1 MSADRPQVAHS
12 KSWTFFEDQWQEGNI
27 PIMGVR
33 SHAAWLGSMV
43 FDGGRVFERT
53 APDLDQHCARINVSA
68 VNMMLKPLVGVDRW
82 MELAR
87 EGIAKFAPDAA
98 LYVRPMYWPEAG
110 LVGGGVLFD
119 PDTTRWC
126 LCVYESPMPDPTAGI
141 AATLSPYRKPTIES
155 APVDAKAGCLYPNN
169 AKALAEA
176 RTRGF
181 GNCLMRDM
189 LGNIAELA
197 NSNIFMAKDGVVYT
211 PAPNGTFLDG
221 VTRRRVI
228 SLLREAGVSVVET
241 TLVYAHF
248 QTADEIFSSGNFAK
262 VMPVTRLDDRSLQ
275 PGPLFQQ
282 ARELYWRFAHGS
294 GRLDA

>member
-1 MSADRPQVAHS
+1 MSAERRDAVHS
-12 KSWTFFEDQWQEGNI
+12 RTWTYFEDQWHEGNA

-33 SHAAWLGSMV
+33 THAAWLGSMV
-43 FDGGRVFERT
+43 FDGARAFEGV

-68 VNMMLKPLVGVDRW
+68 ANMMLKPLVAVERW
-82 MELAR
+82 VALAR
-87 EGIAKFAPDAA
+87 EGIARFERDAA

-126 LCVYESPMPDPTAGI
+126 LSVYEAPMPNPDVGI

-176 RTRGF
+176 RVRGF
-181 GNCLMRDM
+181 GNCLMRDQ

-197 NSNIFMAKDGVVYT
+197 NSNVFMVKDGIAYT
-211 PAPNGTFLDG
+211 PAPNGTFLAG

-228 SLLREAGVSVVET
+228 ALLRGAGVEVVET
-241 TLVYAHF
+241 TLLYAHF
-248 QTADEIFSSGNFAK
+248 QAADEIFSTGNFAK
-262 VMPVTRLDDRSLQ
+262 VMPVTRLDERELQ
-275 PGPLFQQ
+275 PGPIFRR
-282 ARELYWRFAHGS
+282 ARDLYWAFAHG
-294 GRLDA
+294 